1 MKIYPLDFEL
11 GWSFRI
17 QLSVAK
23 GLRRTEKFNI
33 LVFPVSEQNRF
44 RSSNWDN
51 FATFENY
58 SNQTRMSYIKH
69 ISQGF
74 WKKKKCCWERQI
86 DGQANIV
93 SFMFGLTKVHVIAKI
108 ATMQSRWG
116 TWRQP
121 SGPMRGFEIF
131 GENRSH
137 T

>member
-74 WKKKKCCWERQI
+74 WKKKKCC
-86 DGQANIV
+86 
-93 SFMFGLTKVHVIAKI
+93 
-108 ATMQSRWG
+108 
-116 TWRQP
+116 
-121 SGPMRGFEIF
+121 
-131 GENRSH
+131 
-137 T
+137 